1 MSRDLREVIREEPLV
16 RGRLV
21 ELLFDSGPLTVPEL
35 AVRSGFPE
43 DEVMVWTMGLRKYG
57 YVAEEKGVSDD
68 GHYRYAAVRRP

>member
-21 ELLFDSGPLTVPEL
+21 ELLFDAGALTVHEL
-35 AVRSGFPE
+35 AERSSFPE

-68 GHYRYAAVRRP
+68 GHHRYAAVKRP

>member
-1 MSRDLREVIREEPLV
+1 
-16 RGRLV
+16 
-21 ELLFDSGPLTVPEL
+21 VPEL

-68 GHYRYAAVRRP
+68 GHYRYAVVKRP